1 MFKAANN
8 NLEVGDVADD
18 VSEQR
23 KLSSVVCSGAEDLN
37 VVTKLDGKEPIEGE
51 KGVLLT
57 DDEPRKKS
65 QRPGRISL

>member
-23 KLSSVVCSGAEDLN
+23 KLSSVVSSGPEDLN